1 MKRVVI
7 TGIGILCPNA
17 SNIEVFTK
25 ALRLGKSGV
34 QFIPEL
40 QKLGFRCQV
49 GGICKLD
56 EHNLFKKYPHL
67 NLPNISRSTK
77 LLIQATDEAINNSK
91 LDIKEFE
98 FADIIIGS
106 TISSSDLWGEKIVD
120 YTNNLKHLKLGSTAF
135 EQIITSSP
143 ASMLS
148 GILGT
153 KSRVISNSLACASST
168 ESIIEGYRRIK
179 NSENK
184 LIIAGGVEPYSKYY
198 WATMDAMKITNPNY
212 NDKPEKASRPMS
224 GSARGFIPAEGAAV
238 VILEEYEHAK
248 NRNVKIYAEIIG
260 EHINCGGQQN
270 GGSMTASNIDELK
283 NCIRSSI
290 VKSKIDP
297 EQINYISGHLTG
309 TKADPTE
316 IKAWKDSLN
325 IKMDYFPYINST
337 KSLIGH
343 SIGACGAIEI
353 VASVLQMQNNFI
365 HPSINCEDIH
375 PEIEKII
382 DISKIPQKNI
392 ENIKINYAISS
403 NFGFGDVNASI
414 VLKNLYE

>member
-7 TGIGILCPNA
+7 TGMGIISPNA
-17 SNIEVFTK
+17 SNIKEFTEVLK
-25 ALRLGKSGV
+25 LGKSGI

-56 EHNLFKKYPHL
+56 EHNLLKKYPNL

-77 LLIQATDEAINNSK
+77 LLIHATNEAINNSK
-91 LDIKEFE
+91 LNINDFE
-98 FADIIIGS
+98 LADIIIGS
-106 TISSSDLWGEKIVD
+106 TISSSDLWGDKIIN
-120 YTNNLKHLKLGSTAF
+120 YTDNSKHLKLGSTAF
-135 EQIITSSP
+135 EQIIASSP
-143 ASMLS
+143 AAMLS

-153 KSRVISNSLACASST
+153 KARVISNSLACASST
-168 ESIIEGYRRIK
+168 ESIIEAYKRIK
-179 NSENK
+179 KSENK

-198 WATMDAMKITNPNY
+198 WATMDAMKITNPY
-212 NDKPEKASRPMS
+212 HNDNPEKASRPMS
-224 GSARGFIPAEGAAV
+224 ESARGFVPAEGAAI
-238 VILEEYEHAK
+238 VILEEYEQAL
-248 NRNVKIYAEIIG
+248 NRNAKIYAEIIG

-270 GGSMTASNIDELK
+270 GGSMTASNYKELK
-283 NCIRSSI
+283 NCIKTSI
-290 VKSKIDP
+290 YNSAIQPKQID
-297 EQINYISGHLTG
+297 YISGHLTG
-309 TKADPTE
+309 TKADPIE

-325 IKMDYFPYINST
+325 LENDNFPYINST

-353 VASVLQMQNNFI
+353 IACMIQMQSNFI
-365 HPSINCEDIH
+365 HSSINCEDIH

>member
-1 MKRVVI
+1 MRRVVV
-7 TGIGILCPNA
+7 TGIGIISPNA

-25 ALRLGKSGV
+25 ALRLGKSGI

-67 NLPNISRSTK
+67 NFPYISRSTK
-77 LLIQATDEAINNSK
+77 LLIQAADEAITNSK

-106 TISSSDLWGEKIVD
+106 SISSADLWGEKIID

-168 ESIIEGYRRIK
+168 ESIIEGYRKIK
-179 NSENK
+179 NSENT

-198 WATMDAMKITNPNY
+198 WATMDAMKITNPNH

-238 VILEEYEHAK
+238 VIIEEYEQAN
-248 NRNVKIYAEIIG
+248 NRNAKIYAEIIG

-270 GGSMTASNIDELK
+270 GGSMTSSNFEEVK
-283 NCIRSSI
+283 NCIKASI

-309 TKADPTE
+309 TKADPSE

-325 IKMDYFPYINST
+325 LEKDYFPYINST

-343 SIGACGAIEI
+343 SMGACGAIEI
-353 VASVLQMQNNFI
+353 IATILQMHNNFI
-365 HPSINCEDIH
+365 HPSINCEDLES
-375 PEIEKII
+375 EISQTIPVG
-382 DISKIPQKNI
+382 KIPQKII
-392 ENIKINYAISS
+392 ENIKINYAISA
-403 NFGFGDVNASI
+403 NFGSGDHNTCI
-414 VLKNLYE
+414 VLKNHYE